1 MNHKYL
7 FILLAALLAS
17 CAGNQVWENPETL
30 YENSSLNVTGVELQ
44 KDRTVLHMTVSGE
57 PGSNFSI
64 ARQAYLVGDNGK
76 KYALTGSQG
85 LIPGKWTSFSEGGNS
100 FDLYFE
106 PMKGRTHAID
116 FIEPKGWLIYGIHE
130 AGKPLKIKPAK
141 EEKAA
146 VRDEAAFFQKGVGT
160 LIGQFEDPAHPNL
173 IEYFGRNAFQENNTQ
188 SVSIAEDGSFSL
200 EIPLEHSVFS
210 YVWDEHATAYYFFL
224 QPDGQTRMRIDA
236 TGRVHY
242 SADSRCGKLAEWMS
256 NEAPR
261 GFSFLKLL
269 SEEEKQT
276 ISISDYMARV
286 ASHYETVQ
294 TLADYICARE
304 RFSQEE
310 AHLLKQHIRIL
321 AATDEMSA
329 QIYLMRS
336 LMMNPGQTL
345 DSLSVIRQKD
355 LADPAKYI
363 SMARL
368 DPTDWTAFSLVNDI
382 DVLSNRYEFSGPADR
397 RNIPLMVAADTAIFH
412 CSEPSIFLQA
422 ALTNQETLSNEIKYR
437 RGLLEWYESNH
448 QEPDSTINDFQKTWD
463 AKLSTLTSPY
473 LHARYQAALDELLAE
488 QAGRYDLPE
497 GEAADIF
504 RKLVEPFRGKWVYID
519 FWSTTCGSCMRGI
532 ESSADERKKLAGRD
546 DIELVF
552 ITGDRSSP
560 PESYREYAVK
570 NLEEEVSY
578 LLPEAQFIQ
587 LSTLFKFTAIPHN
600 ELVDPDGR
608 IVCGKALPRLG
619 PGFIEMIESF
629 LR

>member
-1 MNHKYL
+1 MKKLCY
-7 FILLAALLAS
+7 ILLAALLAS
-17 CAGNQVWENPETL
+17 CAGNQVWEQPEYL
-30 YENSSLNVTGVELQ
+30 YDDSSLSITSVELQ
-44 KDRTVLHMTVSGE
+44 KDRTVMHATVLGQS
-57 PGSNFSI
+57 GSNFRI
-64 ARQAYLVGDNGK
+64 ASNAFLVGDNGQRC
-76 KYALTGSQG
+76 ALIGGEG
-85 LIPGKWTSFSEGGNS
+85 LTPGKWTPFLEGGNS

-106 PMKGRTHAID
+106 PMKGRRRAID
-116 FIEPKGWLIYGIHE
+116 FIEPDGWMIYGIHE

-146 VRDEAAFFQKGVGT
+146 VRDEAAFFQKGIGT
-160 LIGQFEDPAHPNL
+160 LTGQFEDPAHPNL
-173 IEYFGRNAFQENNTQ
+173 IEYFGRNAFQENNNQ
-188 SVSIAEDGSFSL
+188 SVAIAEDGSFSL
-200 EIPLEHSVFS
+200 EIPLEHPVFS

-236 TGRVHY
+236 DGRVHY
-242 SADSRCGKLAEWMS
+242 SSDSRCGKLAEWMS

-261 GFSFLKLL
+261 GFSFLKML
-269 SEEEKQT
+269 SEEERQT
-276 ISISDYMARV
+276 TSISDYMASV

-329 QIYLMRS
+329 RIYLMRS
-336 LMMNPGQTL
+336 FMMNPEPL

-382 DVLSNRYEFSGPADR
+382 DVLSNRYEFSGPSDR
-397 RNIPLMVAADTAIFH
+397 SNIPQMVAADTAIFH

-448 QEPDSTINDFQKTWD
+448 QEPDSTINNFQKTWD

-473 LHARYQAALDELLAE
+473 LHARYQATLDELLAE
-488 QAGRYDLPE
+488 QEGRYDLPE

-519 FWSTTCGSCMRGI
+519 FWATSCGPCRSGI
-532 ESSADERKKLAGRD
+532 ESSADVRKKLAGRE

-552 ITGDRSSP
+552 ITGDRSTP
-560 PESYREYAVK
+560 PEAYREYVDE
-570 NLEEEVSY
+570 NLEGEASY
-578 LLPEAQFIQ
+578 LLPEAQYIL
-587 LSTLFKFTAIPHN
+587 LSGLFNFTGIPHN

-608 IVCGKALPRLG
+608 IVCGKDIPRLG
-619 PGFIEMIESF
+619 PGFIEQIES
-629 LR
+629 LISE

>member
-106 PMKGRTHAID
+106 PMKGRTQAID

-224 QPDGQTRMRIDA
+224 QPDKQTRMRIDSH
-236 TGRVHY
+236 GLVHFP
-242 SADSRCGKLAEWMS
+242 AGTRCGKLAEWLS
-256 NEAPR
+256 NVAP
-261 GFSFLKLL
+261 GFYHVYLTPEEWQTTSF
-269 SEEEKQT
+269 
-276 ISISDYMARV
+276 SDYAALV
-286 ASHYETVQ
+286 ESHYESLQ
-294 TLADYICARE
+294 TFADYICDRE

-310 AHLLKQHIRIL
+310 AHLLKQQIRIQ
-321 AATDEMSA
+321 AATDELGAS
-329 QIYLMRS
+329 IYMPQRS
-336 LMMNPGQTL
+336 MTEPE
-345 DSLSVIRQKD
+345 DSLADIREKE
-355 LADPAKYI
+355 LADPAMYI
-363 SMARL
+363 SLPRL
-368 DPTDWTAFSLVNDI
+368 DPMDWTAFSINNDI
-382 DVLSNRYEFSGPADR
+382 YFLSNRYGYSELGKIYN
-397 RNIPLMVAADTAIFH
+397 NIPRMVAADSAVFH
-412 CSEPSIFLQA
+412 QSEPSIFLQA
-422 ALTNQETLSNEIKYR
+422 ALMNQGQLSSEIKIR
-437 RGLLEWYESNH
+437 RARLEWYEANH
-448 QEPDSTINDFQKTWD
+448 QEPDSSVDDYQELWD
-463 AKLSTLTSPY
+463 ARLSALTSPY
-473 LHARYQAALDELLAE
+473 LHARYQATLEELLAE

-497 GEAADIF
+497 GEATDIF

>member
-1 MNHKYL
+1 MKKLCY
-7 FILLAALLAS
+7 ILLAALLAS
-17 CAGNQVWENPETL
+17 CAGNQVWEQPEYL
-30 YENSSLNVTGVELQ
+30 YDDSSLNITSVELQ
-44 KDRTVLHMTVSGE
+44 KERTILHATVSGQ
-57 PGSNFSI
+57 PGSNFRI
-64 ARQAYLVGDNGK
+64 ASNAFLVGDNGQRC
-76 KYALTGSQG
+76 ALTGGEG
-85 LIPGKWTSFSEGGNS
+85 LTPGKWTPFSEEGNS

-106 PMKGRTHAID
+106 PLKGRRRAID
-116 FIEPKGWLIYGIHE
+116 FIEPGGWKIYGIHE

-160 LIGQFEDPAHPNL
+160 LTGQFEDPAHPNL
-173 IEYFGRNAFQENNTQ
+173 IEYFGRNAFQENNNQ
-188 SVSIAEDGSFSL
+188 SVSIAEDGSFSM

-236 TGRVHY
+236 AGRVHY
-242 SADSRCGKLAEWMS
+242 SSDSRCGKLAEWMS

-261 GFSFLKLL
+261 GFSILKLL
-269 SEEEKQT
+269 SEEEQQT

-329 QIYLMRS
+329 GIYLMRS
-336 LMMNPGQTL
+336 FMMNSDPL

-363 SMARL
+363 SMAQL

-382 DVLSNRYEFSGPADR
+382 STLSNYYEFGPWSWYD
-397 RNIPLMVAADTAIFH
+397 IPRMVAADTAIFH
-412 CSEPSIFLQA
+412 QSEPSIFLQA
-422 ALTNQETLSNEIKYR
+422 ALMNQGQLSSEIKQQNAFLKQSEADDQKLELVDFYQKKWEATLS
-437 RGLLEWYESNH
+437 
-448 QEPDSTINDFQKTWD
+448 
-463 AKLSTLTSPY
+463 ALTSPD
-473 LHARYQAALDELLAE
+473 LRARYQTMMDELLAE
-488 QAGRYDLPE
+488 QEGRYDLPE
-497 GEAADIF
+497 GEATDIF

-519 FWSTTCGSCMRGI
+519 FWATSCGPCRSGI
-532 ESSADERKKLAGRD
+532 ESSTDERKKLAGRD
-546 DIELVF
+546 DIKLVF
-552 ITGDRSSP
+552 ITGDRITP
-560 PESYREYAVK
+560 PEAYREYVDE
-570 NLEEEVSY
+570 NLEGEVSY
-578 LLPEAQFIQ
+578 LLPKAQYVQ
-587 LSTLFKFTAIPHN
+587 LSTLFKFSSIPHN

-608 IVCGKALPRLG
+608 IVCGKELPRLG
-619 PGFIEMIESF
+619 PGFIEQIES
-629 LR
+629 LISE

>member
-106 PMKGRTHAID
+106 PMKGRTQAID

-160 LIGQFEDPAHPNL
+160 LIGQFEDPSHPNL
-173 IEYFGRNAFQENNTQ
+173 IEYFGYNAFQEVNNQ
-188 SVSIAEDGSFSL
+188 SVAIAEDGSFTL
-200 EIPLEHSVFS
+200 EIPLEHPILSAVR
-210 YVWDEHATAYYFFL
+210 DEHGTFYHFFL
-224 QPDGQTRMRIDA
+224 QPDKQTRMRIDSH
-236 TGRVHY
+236 GLVHFP
-242 SADSRCGKLAEWMS
+242 AGTRCGKLAEWLS
-256 NEAPR
+256 NVAP
-261 GFSFLKLL
+261 GFYHVYLTPEEWQTTSF
-269 SEEEKQT
+269 
-276 ISISDYMARV
+276 SDYAALV
-286 ASHYETVQ
+286 ESHYESLQ
-294 TLADYICARE
+294 TFADYICDRE

-310 AHLLKQHIRIL
+310 AHLLKQQIRIQ
-321 AATDEMSA
+321 AATDELGAS
-329 QIYLMRS
+329 IYMPQRS
-336 LMMNPGQTL
+336 MTEPE
-345 DSLSVIRQKD
+345 DSLADIREKE
-355 LADPAKYI
+355 LADPAMYI
-363 SMARL
+363 SLPRL
-368 DPTDWTAFSLVNDI
+368 DPMDWTAFSINNDI
-382 DVLSNRYEFSGPADR
+382 YFLSNRYGYSELGKIYN
-397 RNIPLMVAADTAIFH
+397 NIPRMVAADSAVFH
-412 CSEPSIFLQA
+412 QSEPSIFLQA
-422 ALTNQETLSNEIKYR
+422 ALMNQGQLSSEIKIR
-437 RGLLEWYESNH
+437 RARLEWYEANH
-448 QEPDSTINDFQKTWD
+448 QEPDSSVDDYQELWD
-463 AKLSTLTSPY
+463 ARLSALTSPY
-473 LHARYQAALDELLAE
+473 LHARYQATLEELLAE

-497 GEAADIF
+497 GEATDIF

-519 FWSTTCGSCMRGI
+519 FWATSCDPCRSGI
-532 ESSADERKKLAGRD
+532 ESSADVRKKLAGRD

-560 PESYREYAVK
+560 QEAYREYVDK
-570 NLEEEVSY
+570 NLEGEVSY
-578 LLPEAQFIQ
+578 LLPETQYIL
-587 LSTLFKFTAIPHN
+587 LSGLFNFTGIPHN

-608 IVCGKALPRLG
+608 IVCGKDIPRLG
-619 PGFIEMIESF
+619 PGFIEQIES
-629 LR
+629 LISE

>member
-160 LIGQFEDPAHPNL
+160 LTGQFEDPTHPNL
-173 IEYFGRNAFQENNTQ
+173 IEYFGCNAFQENNNQ

-304 RFSQEE
+304 RFSREE

-321 AATDEMSA
+321 AATDELSA
-329 QIYLMRS
+329 RIYLMRS

-345 DSLSVIRQKD
+345 DSLSVTRQKD

-363 SMARL
+363 SLARL

-382 DVLSNRYEFSGPADR
+382 STLSNRYEFLGPWER
-397 RNIPLMVAADTAIFH
+397 NNIPQMITADSAVFH
-412 CSEPSIFLQA
+412 RSEPSIFLQA
-422 ALTNQETLSNEIKYR
+422 ALTNQETLSSEIKFR
-437 RGLLEWYESNH
+437 KALLND
-448 QEPDSTINDFQKTWD
+448 QEPGAVDDFQERWD
-463 AKLSTLTSPY
+463 ARLSTLTSPY
-473 LHARYQAALDELLAE
+473 LHARYQAALDEHLAE
-488 QAGRYDLPE
+488 QGDRYDLPE

-519 FWSTTCGSCMRGI
+519 FWSTTCGPCREGI
-532 ESSADERKKLAGRD
+532 ELSADVRKKLAGRD

-560 PESYREYAVK
+560 QESYQEYVDE
-570 NLEEEVSY
+570 NLEGEVSY

-587 LSTLFKFTAIPHN
+587 LSTLFNFNGVPYN

-608 IVCGKALPRLG
+608 IVCGKKLPRLG
-619 PGFIEMIESF
+619 PGFIEMIEPL

>member
-85 LIPGKWTSFSEGGNS
+85 LIPGKWTPFSEEGNS

-160 LIGQFEDPAHPNL
+160 LTGQFEDPTHPNL
-173 IEYFGRNAFQENNTQ
+173 IEYFGYNAFQEVNNQ
-188 SVSIAEDGSFSL
+188 SVAIAEDGSFSL
-200 EIPLEHSVFS
+200 EIPLEHPILSAVR
-210 YVWDEHATAYYFFL
+210 DEHGTYYYFFL
-224 QPDGQTRMRIDA
+224 QPDGQTRMRIDSH
-236 TGRVHY
+236 GLVHFP
-242 SADSRCGKLAEWMS
+242 AGTRCGKLAEWLS
-256 NEAPR
+256 NVAP
-261 GFSFLKLL
+261 GFYHVHLTH
-269 SEEEKQT
+269 EEWQT
-276 ISISDYMARV
+276 ISFSDYAALV
-286 ASHYETVQ
+286 ESHYESLQ
-294 TLADYICARE
+294 TFADYICDRE

-310 AHLLKQHIRIL
+310 AHLLKQQIRIQ
-321 AATDEMSA
+321 AATDELGAS
-329 QIYLMRS
+329 IYMPQRS
-336 LMMNPGQTL
+336 MTEPE
-345 DSLSVIRQKD
+345 DSLADIREKE
-355 LADPAKYI
+355 LADPAMYI
-363 SMARL
+363 SLPRL
-368 DPTDWTAFSLVNDI
+368 DPMDWTAFSINNDI
-382 DVLSNRYEFSGPADR
+382 YFLSNRYGYSELGKIYN
-397 RNIPLMVAADTAIFH
+397 NIPRMVAADSAVFH
-412 CSEPSIFLQA
+412 QSEPSIFLQA
-422 ALTNQETLSNEIKYR
+422 ALMNQGQLSSEIKIR
-437 RGLLEWYESNH
+437 RARLEWYEANH
-448 QEPDSTINDFQKTWD
+448 QEPDSSVDDYQELWD
-463 AKLSTLTSPY
+463 ARLSALTSPY
-473 LHARYQAALDELLAE
+473 LHARYQATLEELLAE

-497 GEAADIF
+497 GEATDIF

-519 FWSTTCGSCMRGI
+519 FWATSCGPCRSGI
-532 ESSADERKKLAGRD
+532 ESSADVRKKLAGRD

-560 PESYREYAVK
+560 QEAYREYVDK
-570 NLEEEVSY
+570 NLEGEVSY
-578 LLPEAQFIQ
+578 LLPETQYIL
-587 LSTLFKFTAIPHN
+587 LSGLFNFTGIPHN

-608 IVCGKALPRLG
+608 IVCGKDIPRLG
-619 PGFIEMIESF
+619 PGFIEQIES
-629 LR
+629 LISE